1 MRSIFISLLFLI
13 SLASYGQVRFHV
25 PKDKS
30 LIRNYQN
37 TQDNHLFIL
46 KTYRE
51 QIESELKR
59 LIEGI
64 EYESGIQNL
73 SKAQSLKV
81 YFSELILKNILI
93 YELEKQLSAINLDQ
107 HLKSDRRKP
116 VFNTQE
122 LTIDLQK
129 EINVQ
134 LKSLYQYG
142 LMSDYLLKD
151 LRDNVV
157 KETLKVAGKKVFQSI
172 GSGLLTKIVTQG
184 VSSVALKSAA
194 ISIGS
199 ELFTKVG
206 RGMIISILTFPLHAY
221 RLPPEHV
228 WTDILKKN
236 PEIII
241 NPEWMKYAGS
251 KDEPWFSHG
260 YALLR
265 RTKIMEDRFNDLLV
279 KEEQS
284 FIHRIQ
290 MIMKIGQSHE
300 DELDPYQRQGVA
312 VRDATYVY
320 VPKPYLP
327 SVPFW
332 AIKK

>member
-1 MRSIFISLLFLI
+1 MKQKFIFLLLLVSF
-13 SLASYGQVRFHV
+13 ASYGQVHFNV

-64 EYESGIQNL
+64 EYESGSQNL
-73 SKAQSLKV
+73 SKTQSLKV

-93 YELEKQLSAINLDQ
+93 HELEKQLSAINLDQ
-107 HLKSDRRKP
+107 HLKSDKRKP

-129 EINVQ
+129 EINSQ
-134 LKSLYQYG
+134 LKSLNQYG
-142 LMSDYLLKD
+142 LISDYLLKD
-151 LRDNVV
+151 LRDIVV
-157 KETLKVAGKKVFQSI
+157 KETLMLAGKKVFQSI

-184 VSSVALKSAA
+184 ISSAALKSAA

-228 WTDILKKN
+228 WTDILKEN

-265 RTKIMEDRFNDLLV
+265 RTKVMEDRFNSLLH
-279 KEEQS
+279 KEEQA
-284 FIHRIQ
+284 FINRIQ
-290 MIMKIGQSHE
+290 MIMKIGPSYDNE
-300 DELDPYQRQGVA
+300 FERNQRLGVA

-320 VPKPYLP
+320 KPKPYLP
-327 SVPFW
+327 SLPFW